1 MRHFTS
7 NLVIFSR
14 KVYYYRPMESK
25 RLSKALA
32 AAGVASRRACEE
44 LIFAGKVTV
53 NGEVIKVPQTL
64 VSWGQD
70 RICVDGKLVQ
80 AEEKKVYYILNKPKG
95 YICSNKREGTKRLVV
110 DLFAGEKNR
119 LFTIGRLDRDTTGLL
134 LVTND
139 GHFAQQVIHPSRNIA
154 KEYLVKT
161 REDIS
166 HEMLTKISKGTLI
179 EGVWIKPYKVQK
191 MRKGTLKVVVKEGKK
206 REVRLLVQ
214 NAGLEILSLSRI
226 RIGELRL
233 GNLPE
238 GKWREMSKSEKA
250 SLFN

>member
-14 KVYYYRPMESK
+14 KDYYYCPMESK

-53 NGEVIKVPQTL
+53 NGKVIKVPQTL

-70 RICVDGKLVQ
+70 RICVDGKEVR

-95 YICSNKREGTKRLVV
+95 CICSNKREGTKRLVV
-110 DLFAGEKNR
+110 DLFAGEQNR

-139 GHFAQQVIHPSRNIA
+139 GHFAQKVIHPSRNIA

-161 REDIS
+161 SEEIS

-238 GKWREMSKSEKA
+238 GKWREMSESEKA